1 MARIVTLL
9 TEGFADWETA
19 LINAAGRSFYG
30 FETQFATPDGGPVT
44 SAGGMRVVA
53 DLAQAD
59 IDAAATDALL
69 ICGGTIWQTP
79 QAPDIHATAMA
90 MLQRGKIVAAICDGT
105 WALASAGLLDD
116 LPHTGNGVGALDGT
130 GYAGAAHYLDVPH
143 AVTAGRLI
151 TAPGTAP
158 VSFMAA
164 VMTALDFGGAELDY
178 YVGLHAA
185 QFARAA

>member
-30 FETQFATPDGGPVT
+30 CETLFATPDGAPVT
-44 SAGGMRVVA
+44 SAGGMRVLS
-53 DLAQAD
+53 DLAQSG
-59 IDAAATDALL
+59 IDADDTDALL

-79 QAPDIHATAMA
+79 QAPDIEATAKA
-90 MLQRGKIVAAICDGT
+90 MLQRGKVVGAICDGT
-105 WALASAGLLDD
+105 RALAKAGLLDE

-130 GYAGAAHYLDVPH
+130 GYGGKAHYRDVPH
-143 AVTAGRLI
+143 AVTAGQLV

-158 VSFMAA
+158 VSFMVA
-164 VMTALDFGGAELDY
+164 VMTALGFGGAELDY